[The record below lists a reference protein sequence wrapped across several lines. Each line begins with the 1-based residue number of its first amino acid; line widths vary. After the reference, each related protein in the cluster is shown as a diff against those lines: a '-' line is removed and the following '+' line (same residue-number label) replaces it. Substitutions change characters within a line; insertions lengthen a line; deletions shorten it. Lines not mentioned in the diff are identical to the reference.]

1 MKRVL
6 RMMIAMVGLG
16 LLTIFPQSVMAQ
28 GNGLLTSAILMQD
41 AAIST
46 PHIQLRFLHPKYE
59 TFQDEFFSSEI
70 SLNSGSYMLSGSLP
84 VGERGALQISI
95 PYYSINQTSTFT
107 FFGESETMKMD
118 EAGIGNIMVNWVQ
131 KLSKSAE
138 GLQSYTSVG
147 VNLPTASEEAFI
159 AALNNYYDIFSML
172 DESMTLRASYIG
184 VTTGQ
189 NISFSFELGPDYWI
203 YTGDQSNV
211 DPEFFAHYGFG
222 VTFTPITNLSLRGE
236 WVGLGIL
243 SEEDVDFGD
252 RWEHQ
257 LAIGARFQAGRFVP
271 GLFWMKNMGDLGDI
285 YESAIGF
292 ELGVDL

>member
-1 MKRVL
+1 
-6 RMMIAMVGLG
+6 MIAMVGLG
-16 LLTIFPQSVMAQ
+16 LLTIIPQSVMAQ

-189 NISFSFELGPDYWI
+189 NISYSFEIGPDFWI
-203 YTGDQSNV
+203 PIGDDS
-211 DPEFFAHYGFG
+211 DDGELFAHYGFG

-243 SEEDVDFGD
+243 SEDDVDFGD

-285 YESAIGF
+285 YESAFGF

>member
-16 LLTIFPQSVMAQ
+16 LLTIIPQSVMAQ

-189 NISFSFELGPDYWI
+189 NISYSFEIGPDFWI
-203 YTGDQSNV
+203 PIGDDS
-211 DPEFFAHYGFG
+211 DDGELFAHYGFG

-243 SEEDVDFGD
+243 SEDDVDFGD

-285 YESAIGF
+285 YESAFGF

>member
-1 MKRVL
+1 MK
-6 RMMIAMVGLG
+6 IAMLGLG

-189 NISFSFELGPDYWI
+189 NISYSFEIGPDFWI
-203 YTGDQSNV
+203 PIGDDS
-211 DPEFFAHYGFG
+211 DDGELFAHYGFG
-222 VTFTPITNLSLRGE
+222 VTFTPMTNLSLRGE

-243 SEEDVDFGD
+243 SEDDVDFGD

-257 LAIGARFQAGRFVP
+257 LAIGAKFQAGRFVP
-271 GLFWMKNMGDLGDI
+271 GLFWMKNMGDLGDL
-285 YESAIGF
+285 YESAFGF